1 MARVIERVGPCTL
14 APQRDYFSVL
24 CKAIFNQ
31 QLSTK
36 VAAVLFSRFRD
47 LFPRRRPVASA
58 LLAMIEDDAKMRSC
72 GLSRQK
78 RRYLPDLAPQFDAGE
93 IPTRRPPRRP
103 EHEGTEAL
111 TDMKGG

>member
-47 LFPRRRPVASA
+47 LFPRRRPGASA

-78 RRYLPDLAPQFDAGE
+78 RRYLHDLAPQFDAGQV
-93 IPTRRPPRRP
+93 PTRPPARLADEEELGR
-103 EHEGTEAL
+103 L
-111 TDMKGG
+111 TQQKSG